1 MMTWV
6 QTQKLRRD
14 EASLMTEWQT
24 RWAQSACFN
33 ADGVVDYERWSALP
47 DRKHI
52 VVLLKETNG
61 LHGSLVEFLYHGGS
75 KTYYRTWN
83 NVARWANMILN
94 GTYWKFV
101 PKSSLDDM
109 VRNIAVVNLKK
120 CPGGAI
126 ASSKAVRQ
134 AARQDADLLKCQI
147 QLYEPD
153 IILTGGWGLVSN
165 ILHDEIFADDAEWIR
180 PHEETA
186 LWCYLNALL
195 CMFGQLFCFTI
206 VRLLVKPF
214 LTLMSS
220 SLPLD
225 SGAAYL
231 QQAFLYLCRPN
242 CFCNTTVQNAKNR
255 PSQPKRLRNRRK
267 GLKPEKEGF
276 FASLYFV

>member
-180 PHEETA
+180 PHEETV
-186 LWCYLNALL
+186 LWYY
-195 CMFGQLFCFTI
+195 
-206 VRLLVKPF
+206 K
-214 LTLMSS
+214 S
-220 SLPLD
+220 SLVCPHEETVLWYYK
-225 SGAAYL
+225 SSLVCAGKETL
-231 QQAFLYLCRPN
+231 VVSMPHPN
-242 CFCNTTVQNAKNR
+242 RAAKNWTLELEKVLR
-255 PSQPKRLRNRRK
+255 ATRRL
-267 GLKPEKEGF
+267 
-276 FASLYFV
+276 

>member
-1 MMTWV
+1 MMTSDE
-6 QTQKLRRD
+6 QIQKLRRD
-14 EASLMTEWQT
+14 EAALMTEWQT
-24 RWAQSACFN
+24 RRAQSACFN

-47 DRKHI
+47 DGKHI

-94 GTYWKFV
+94 GTYWEFV
-101 PKSSLDDM
+101 PKSLLDDM

-134 AARQDADLLKCQI
+134 AARQDADRLKRQI
-147 QLYEPD
+147 QLYEPG

-180 PHEETA
+180 PNEETA
-186 LWCYLNALL
+186 LWYYKGFTSNR
-195 CMFGQLFCFTI
+195 TI
-206 VRLLVKPF
+206 VKQK
-214 LTLMSS
+214 S
-220 SLPLD
+220 
-225 SGAAYL
+225 
-231 QQAFLYLCRPN
+231 
-242 CFCNTTVQNAKNR
+242 
-255 PSQPKRLRNRRK
+255 
-267 GLKPEKEGF
+267 
-276 FASLYFV
+276 

>member
-101 PKSSLDDM
+101 P
-109 VRNIAVVNLKK
+109 I
-120 CPGGAI
+120 
-126 ASSKAVRQ
+126 
-134 AARQDADLLKCQI
+134 
-147 QLYEPD
+147 YEPD

-186 LWCYLNALL
+186 LWYY
-195 CMFGQLFCFTI
+195 
-206 VRLLVKPF
+206 K
-214 LTLMSS
+214 S
-220 SLPLD
+220 SLVCTGKETLVVSMPH
-225 SGAAYL
+225 
-231 QQAFLYLCRPN
+231 PN
-242 CFCNTTVQNAKNR
+242 RAAKNWTLELE
-255 PSQPKRLRNRRK
+255 KVLRATGR
-267 GLKPEKEGF
+267 
-276 FASLYFV
+276 S

>member
-24 RWAQSACFN
+24 LWAQSACFN

-109 VRNIAVVNLKK
+109 VRNIA
-120 CPGGAI
+120 
-126 ASSKAVRQ
+126 
-134 AARQDADLLKCQI
+134 DLLKCQI

-186 LWCYLNALL
+186 LWYY
-195 CMFGQLFCFTI
+195 
-206 VRLLVKPF
+206 K
-214 LTLMSS
+214 S
-220 SLPLD
+220 SLVCTGKETLVVSMPH
-225 SGAAYL
+225 
-231 QQAFLYLCRPN
+231 PN
-242 CFCNTTVQNAKNR
+242 RAAKNWTLELE
-255 PSQPKRLRNRRK
+255 KVLRATGR
-267 GLKPEKEGF
+267 
-276 FASLYFV
+276 S

>member
-153 IILTGGWGLVSN
+153 T
-165 ILHDEIFADDAEWIR
+165 
-180 PHEETA
+180 
-186 LWCYLNALL
+186 
-195 CMFGQLFCFTI
+195 
-206 VRLLVKPF
+206 
-214 LTLMSS
+214 
-220 SLPLD
+220 
-225 SGAAYL
+225 
-231 QQAFLYLCRPN
+231 
-242 CFCNTTVQNAKNR
+242 
-255 PSQPKRLRNRRK
+255 
-267 GLKPEKEGF
+267 
-276 FASLYFV
+276 

>member
-47 DRKHI
+47 DGKHI

-94 GTYWKFV
+94 GTYWEFV
-101 PKSSLDDM
+101 PKSLLDDM

-180 PHEETA
+180 PHEETV
-186 LWCYLNALL
+186 LWYY
-195 CMFGQLFCFTI
+195 
-206 VRLLVKPF
+206 K
-214 LTLMSS
+214 S
-220 SLPLD
+220 SLVCAGKETLVVSMPH
-225 SGAAYL
+225 
-231 QQAFLYLCRPN
+231 PN
-242 CFCNTTVQNAKNR
+242 RAAKNWTLELEKVLR
-255 PSQPKRLRNRRK
+255 ATRRL
-267 GLKPEKEGF
+267 
-276 FASLYFV
+276 

>member
-75 KTYYRTWN
+75 KTYYR
-83 NVARWANMILN
+83 
-94 GTYWKFV
+94 
-101 PKSSLDDM
+101 
-109 VRNIAVVNLKK
+109 NIAVVNLKK

-186 LWCYLNALL
+186 LWYY
-195 CMFGQLFCFTI
+195 
-206 VRLLVKPF
+206 K
-214 LTLMSS
+214 S
-220 SLPLD
+220 SLVCTGKETLVVSMPH
-225 SGAAYL
+225 
-231 QQAFLYLCRPN
+231 PN
-242 CFCNTTVQNAKNR
+242 RAAKNWTLELE
-255 PSQPKRLRNRRK
+255 KVLRAIGR
-267 GLKPEKEGF
+267 
-276 FASLYFV
+276 S

>member
-109 VRNIAVVNLKK
+109 VRNIAVVNLK
-120 CPGGAI
+120 
-126 ASSKAVRQ
+126 SVRAV
-134 AARQDADLLKCQI
+134 
-147 QLYEPD
+147 
-153 IILTGGWGLVSN
+153 
-165 ILHDEIFADDAEWIR
+165 
-180 PHEETA
+180 
-186 LWCYLNALL
+186 
-195 CMFGQLFCFTI
+195 
-206 VRLLVKPF
+206 
-214 LTLMSS
+214 
-220 SLPLD
+220 
-225 SGAAYL
+225 
-231 QQAFLYLCRPN
+231 
-242 CFCNTTVQNAKNR
+242 
-255 PSQPKRLRNRRK
+255 PSQAQKRYGRPPGKMRT
-267 GLKPEKEGF
+267 
-276 FASLYFV
+276 S